1 MIERATI
8 SAVKLNG
15 GKTFTNIVAGEERN
29 QGMMFKAGDTLSLS
43 FSISN
48 LTDTPKSML
57 LYGTTERMGSLGNKE
72 SSGLYITFVFSNG
85 QWILDPSDYWNQNG
99 FPDCLKKDSVKLSN
113 SGNSYT
119 FSGLVQDGELDRID
133 LHYISIDT
141 ENTSVNLTLNTVTED
156 RVIPILIFNDNCYKG
171 KHTYYSDSVKTT
183 DVNPTNDKPGSKSIK
198 CVICGAIV
206 PETVETIPAYS
217 NSNTNTNSNSSNS
230 NTQPTN
236 TTNTK
241 PSSQSSGNK
250 AGTSTTTY
258 VTNSAEADR
267 AAAAANS
274 AAADRAAAA
283 ADRAAAE
290 NAADRAIKATKTPR
304 NVKAKAKKKGK
315 VIVTWAA
322 DAALLDLIDRVQVQF
337 STSPEFSVKVGS
349 VKVGRNDTKA
359 VLYLEK
365 GKTYYIRVRYT
376 GNDYT
381 SGWSSVK
388 KVKTK

>member
-1 MIERATI
+1 MLPRPHVLCYDKHGFIPWSQSTRLSREGA
-8 SAVKLNG
+8 LG
-15 GKTFTNIVAGEERN
+15 P
-29 QGMMFKAGDTLSLS
+29 LSL
-43 FSISN
+43 F
-48 LTDTPKSML
+48 M
-57 LYGTTERMGSLGNKE
+57 
-72 SSGLYITFVFSNG
+72 
-85 QWILDPSDYWNQNG
+85 
-99 FPDCLKKDSVKLSN
+99 KDSIQSKPRTINRIRKQSTWLSYN
-113 SGNSYT
+113 N
-119 FSGLVQDGELDRID
+119 
-133 LHYISIDT
+133 
-141 ENTSVNLTLNTVTED
+141 
-156 RVIPILIFNDNCYKG
+156 NCYKG

-315 VIVTWAA
+315 VIVTWTAEA
-322 DAALLDLIDRVQVQF
+322 VPFDLTNLDLADRVQVQF
-337 STSPEFSVKVGS
+337 STSPDFSVNVGS
-349 VKVGRNDTKA
+349 EKVGRNDMKA
-359 VLYLEK
+359 VLHLERN
-365 GKTYYIRVRYT
+365 KTYYIRVRYI
-376 GNDYT
+376 GNGYK
-381 SGWSSVK
+381 SGWSKVK
-388 KVKTK
+388 IVKTK